1 MEVINFL
8 NYNNV
13 SAFEDVK
20 MLLNQNNIIVKEDGN
35 LYLVYYKRDE
45 NSLNTLNPFQ
55 RSCNG
60 AIFEKDTNRLV
71 CNCYG
76 KFLKMDNDLN
86 ENFKAN
92 YNDLVFENCI
102 EGTLLRVYYYNG
114 SFRVATKKCIDAN
127 KSKWGSEKSF
137 AELFK
142 EGINA
147 THFKN
152 YQFEADKVYFFILKH
167 PENNMVFYN
176 TNISL
181 DLIDI
186 FKISENHEYKEK
198 EGVDVY
204 GNKLIQ
210 LETYNELKEYMN
222 NMSINHMKHQG
233 LVVYNRHDPGIK
245 QRLIFSLYKKAH
257 SLINNEPSIYERFLK
272 MRTNKELLK
281 EYFTYFPQHE
291 KDFHKMED
299 EFCRFVDDVHRLY
312 LDTRVFKKEIVIQ
325 KNFRKLIYDLHGLYL
340 KDRNPL
346 MRQQVMEHMM
356 TLNSRLFKFLYN
368 NYKEHGLVEED
379 DLI

>member
-13 SAFEDVK
+13 SAFDDIK
-20 MLLNQNNIIVKEDGN
+20 MLLNQNDITVKEDGN

-45 NSLNTLNPFQ
+45 NSLNTLNPLQ

-60 AIFEKDTNRLV
+60 VIFEKDTNKLV
-71 CNCYG
+71 CNSYS
-76 KFLKMDNDLN
+76 KFFKMDDDLN
-86 ENFKAN
+86 ENFRAN
-92 YNDLVFENCI
+92 FNDLVFENCI
-102 EGTLLRVYYYNG
+102 EGTLLRVYYYGG
-114 SFRVATKKCIDAN
+114 SFRIATKKCIDAN

-152 YQFEADKVYFFILKH
+152 YKFEVDKVYFFILRH

-176 TNISL
+176 TNIEL
-181 DLIDI
+181 DLINI
-186 FKISENHEYKEK
+186 FKISENKVYLEK
-198 EGVDVY
+198 EGFDVY
-204 GNKLIQ
+204 GNKLIE

-222 NMSINHMKHQG
+222 NMSIVNMKHQG
-233 LVVYNRHDPGIK
+233 LVVYNRHNPEIK
-245 QRLIFSLYKKAH
+245 QRMIFSLYKKAH

-281 EYFTYFPQHE
+281 EYFTYFPHHE
-291 KDFHKMED
+291 KDFQKMESD
-299 EFCRFVDDVHRLY
+299 FCNFIGDVHHLY
-312 LDTRVFKKEIVIQ
+312 LDTRVFKKDIVIQ

-346 MRQQVMEHMM
+346 MRQQIMDYVM

-368 NYKEHGLVEED
+368 NYKKHGLVEEKN
-379 DLI
+379 LI

>member
-20 MLLNQNNIIVKEDGN
+20 MLLNQNDIIVKEDGN
-35 LYLVYYKRDE
+35 LYLVYYKRNE

-71 CNCYG
+71 CNCYS

-86 ENFKAN
+86 ENFKEN
-92 YNDLVFENCI
+92 FNDLVFQNCI

-137 AELFK
+137 GELFK

-233 LVVYNRHDPGIK
+233 LVVYNMHDPGIK

-257 SLINNEPSIYERFLK
+257 LLINNEPSIYERFLK

-281 EYFTYFPQHE
+281 EYFTYFPHHE
-291 KDFHKMED
+291 KDFHKMESD
-299 EFCRFVDDVHRLY
+299 FCQFVDDVHRLY
-312 LDTRVFKKEIVIQ
+312 LDTRVFKKDVVIQ

-356 TLNSRLFKFLYN
+356 SLNSRLFKFLYN
-368 NYKEHGLVEED
+368 NYKEHGLAEED

>member
-1 MEVINFL
+1 MEVIKFL

-20 MLLNQNNIIVKEDGN
+20 MLLNQNDILVKEDGN

-45 NSLNTLNPFQ
+45 TNLNVLNPLQ
-55 RSCNG
+55 RNCNG
-60 AIFEKDTNRLV
+60 TIFEKDTNRLV
-71 CNCYG
+71 CNSYD
-76 KFLKMDNDLN
+76 KFLKIDNDLN
-86 ENFKAN
+86 DNFKTN
-92 YNDLVFENCI
+92 FNDLVFENCI
-102 EGTLLRVYYYNG
+102 EGTLLRVYYHNG
-114 SFRVATKKCIDAN
+114 NFRIATKKCIDAN
-127 KSKWGSEKSF
+127 KSKWGSVKSF

-186 FKISENHEYKEK
+186 FKISENKVYLEK

-222 NMSINHMKHQG
+222 NMSIVNMKHQG
-233 LVVYNRHDPGIK
+233 LVVYNKNNPEIK

-257 SLINNEPSIYERFLK
+257 LLINNEPSIYERFLK

-291 KDFHKMED
+291 KDFHTMESG
-299 EFCRFVDDVHRLY
+299 FCQFVDDVHRLY

-346 MRQQVMEHMM
+346 MRKQIMDYMM

-379 DLI
+379 NLI